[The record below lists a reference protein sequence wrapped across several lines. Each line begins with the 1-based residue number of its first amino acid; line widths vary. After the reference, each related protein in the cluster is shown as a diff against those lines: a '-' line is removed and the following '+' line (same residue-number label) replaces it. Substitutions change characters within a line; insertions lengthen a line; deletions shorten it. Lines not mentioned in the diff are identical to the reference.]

1 MAAKTATRSRAVDK
15 NANLR
20 LLCST
25 LLAEREQLQED
36 LRNLREENTQLKRS
50 LGALLCEDI
59 PISKRMLEQSAKEPS
74 LAELIAE
81 FENGEA

>member
-1 MAAKTATRSRAVDK
+1 MATKTAARRANDK

-25 LLAEREQLQED
+25 LLAEREQLQEE
-36 LRNLREENTQLKRS
+36 LKRIGEENGQLKRS
-50 LGALLCEDI
+50 LGALLCENI
-59 PISKRMLEQSAKEPS
+59 PISKKMLAQSAKEPS

-81 FENGEA
+81 FEKAEA